1 MIIGMQNLLRSHSG
15 AEDLRLLDI
24 MLYQV
29 VNSCKIT
36 HCFVWVLVFHFMEK
50 TQCDN
55 AEETGPKWEDVT
67 GA

>member
-1 MIIGMQNLLRSHSG
+1 
-15 AEDLRLLDI
+15 